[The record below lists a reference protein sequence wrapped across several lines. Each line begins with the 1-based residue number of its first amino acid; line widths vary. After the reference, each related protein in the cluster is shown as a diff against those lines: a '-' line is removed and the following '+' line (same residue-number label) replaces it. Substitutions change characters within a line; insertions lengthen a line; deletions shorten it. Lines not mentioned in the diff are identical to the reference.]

1 MKAATDQARRQG
13 YPMLDPAVR
22 ADFVAR
28 SAALIAAGLAANP
41 PPPPGPRRRG
51 RRKQTPARNLLE
63 RLLLGKDQVLAFLDD
78 LTIPFDNNQAERD
91 LRLLLVQQKVSGCFR
106 SAVGSDAFARIR
118 GYLATLRKQRVPLL
132 MALASLLAGQHSIP
146 VSPEQTPPPLLYWWH
161 RHRRHR
167 RHRRQRR
174 RVPAVPGSQEAR
186 EMFMPFQSRGTVH
199 GDPSVRS
206 TATTTPILVA
216 EDDELLRQTLRL
228 LFEEEGYAVLEAADG
243 RQALELLR
251 TSPQPLVVVLD
262 LLMATFSGEEVL
274 YAVAKD
280 RRLRRR
286 HAFVLV
292 TAAPHL
298 SRRLRLMRV
307 LTQLAIQR
315 IAKPF
320 DIDVLLD
327 AVAQATRRVLGAPRR
342 E

>member
-1 MKAATDQARRQG
+1 VE
-13 YPMLDPAVR
+13 PAVVPTPTHSSR
-22 ADFVAR
+22 AW
-28 SAALIAAGLAANP
+28 P
-41 PPPPGPRRRG
+41 
-51 RRKQTPARNLLE
+51 
-63 RLLLGKDQVLAFLDD
+63 
-78 LTIPFDNNQAERD
+78 
-91 LRLLLVQQKVSGCFR
+91 
-106 SAVGSDAFARIR
+106 
-118 GYLATLRKQRVPLL
+118 
-132 MALASLLAGQHSIP
+132 
-146 VSPEQTPPPLLYWWH
+146 
-161 RHRRHR
+161 
-167 RHRRQRR
+167 
-174 RVPAVPGSQEAR
+174 QEAKT
-186 EMFMPFQSRGTVH
+186 MFMPFQSRGTVH
-199 GDPSVRS
+199 GDLSVRS

-216 EDDELLRQTLRL
+216 EDDELLRHTLRL

-243 RQALELLR
+243 RQVLELLR

-274 YAVAKD
+274 YAVATD